1 MGGEVESWAAE
12 VDWAAEEAAAV
23 TEEGAAEEW
32 AAEDLA
38 AEDFA
43 AEGFAAEE
51 EGFES
56 KVFTTGAVVGVEPL
70 PMVAK
75 TLPSGRSK

>member
-12 VDWAAEEAAAV
+12 VDWAVEEAVAAASTV
-23 TEEGAAEEW
+23 AEEGAAEEW

-38 AEDFA
+38 AEDLA
-43 AEGFAAEE
+43 VE

>member
-12 VDWAAEEAAAV
+12 VDWAVEEAAVRASTV
-23 TEEGAAEEW
+23 AEEGMAEEW
-32 AAEDLA
+32 ALEDLA
-38 AEDFA
+38 
-43 AEGFAAEE
+43 E

>member
-1 MGGEVESWAAE
+1 MGREVESWAAE
-12 VDWAAEEAAAV
+12 VGWAVEEAASAV
-23 TEEGAAEEW
+23 TVEGAAEEW

-38 AEDFA
+38 AEGLA
-43 AEGFAAEE
+43 VE

>member
-1 MGGEVESWAAE
+1 VGGAVESWAAE
-12 VDWAAEEAAAV
+12 VDWADEEGVAASAV
-23 TEEGAAEEW
+23 TVEGAAEEW

-38 AEDFA
+38 AEDLA
-43 AEGFAAEE
+43 VE
-51 EGFES
+51 EGCES